1 MGYEV
6 LVEKDAGINSE
17 FTNEMYE
24 KNGAK
29 ITDKKSIYDSDLLLK
44 VRPPSIEEVSQFKK
58 NQTLISF
65 L

>member
-6 LVEKDAGINSE
+6 LVEKDAGIYSE

-29 ITDKKSIYDSDLLLK
+29 ITDKKSVYDTDLLLK
-44 VRPPSIEEVSQFKK
+44 VRPPSTEEVSKFKK
-58 NQTLISF
+58 DQTLIS
-65 L
+65 LL

>member
-6 LVEKDAGINSE
+6 LVEKDAGIYSE

-29 ITDKKSIYDSDLLLK
+29 ITDKKSVYDTDLLLK
-44 VRPPSIEEVSQFKK
+44 VRPPSTEEISKFKK
-58 NQTLISF
+58 DQTLIS
-65 L
+65 LL